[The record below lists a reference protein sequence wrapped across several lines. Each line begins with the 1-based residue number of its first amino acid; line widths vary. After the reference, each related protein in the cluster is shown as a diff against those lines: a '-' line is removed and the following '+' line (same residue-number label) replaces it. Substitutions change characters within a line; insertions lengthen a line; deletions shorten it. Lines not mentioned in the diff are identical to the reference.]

1 MIQKT
6 SAAKAS
12 FSRLAPGSR
21 QWPKTIPGQ
30 ANKWRPFGQHTD
42 ANAHHL
48 QLGKTRAVKRQ
59 NIRAQS
65 DLNCQRGR
73 KHCQWQVGFSGWQ
86 GAKGA
91 SGQNWNH
98 GDTRLLVAS
107 NLLMSRP
114 KQPARRTPLRSRSRS
129 RSLWPGLMWLVNPG
143 QNGRTGSGVC

>member
-12 FSRLAPGSR
+12 FSRLAPGPR

-73 KHCQWQVGFSGWQ
+73 KHCQWQVGFSGSRR
-86 GAKGA
+86 GGRGRKGPLAKTGTMEILGYLLPQICLWA
-91 SGQNWNH
+91 GQNN
-98 GDTRLLVAS
+98 
-107 NLLMSRP
+107 RP
-114 KQPARRTPLRSRSRS
+114 GELHSA
-129 RSLWPGLMWLVNPG
+129 VEVEVE
-143 QNGRTGSGVC
+143 VCGPV